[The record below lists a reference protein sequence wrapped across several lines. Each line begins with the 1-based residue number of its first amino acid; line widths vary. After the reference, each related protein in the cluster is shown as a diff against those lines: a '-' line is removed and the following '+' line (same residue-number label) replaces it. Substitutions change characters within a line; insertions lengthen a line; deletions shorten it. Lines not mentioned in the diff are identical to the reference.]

1 MGDDNLIPDSTEK
14 APIGFRDTVEN
25 SRIIADTASDA
36 IITIDKDSRILF
48 VNQAAVK
55 TFGYSIEEMLGA
67 ELTILMPEYLR
78 HLHRAGLKQYVDTGR
93 RHIAWDLVEL
103 PGLRKDGREI
113 SLELS
118 FGEFQV
124 DGEHFFTGIAR
135 DITNRKRDERRLAL
149 QHSVTAILAEALS
162 LEEATPKLLET
173 ICTHLGWHVAGFWIV
188 NEASAELHP
197 VASWRDLSAGVG
209 AEFEDV
215 SRSFQFARGDG
226 FPGNV
231 WKQKEPIWI
240 TEFGLEEMRRSPLA
254 ARENLHSAFGFPV
267 MLRKEVL
274 GVVELFS
281 ADTKE
286 PDPAILD
293 TLGAIGSQVG
303 QFIERRNSEAERLVA
318 LGRAQEAR
326 REAEALTGRLSA
338 LQRVTD
344 AALAHLSVEDVI
356 SESLKRTRE
365 ALGVDTVSILLLET
379 EGHELVAWAAQGLEE
394 EVELAVRIP
403 VGKGFA
409 GRIIAE
415 VRPIIIADVDTAD
428 VFNPLL
434 RQKGIKSLLGV
445 PLMTSGRPIGVL
457 HVGMLKHAE
466 FTEDD
471 VSLLQLAG
479 DRIALAI
486 ENARLYEVE
495 KNARTD
501 AEDAN
506 RAKDEFLTILSHEL
520 RTPLTPIIGW
530 IHMMQNGIVP
540 PPEIPNALSVINR
553 NAHSLKRL
561 INDLLDMSTILSG
574 KMLIEESLVSLAA
587 VLEESVETMG
597 SYVQDSNI
605 KLKLK
610 ISEDAAAITVNGDQT
625 RLTQSFC
632 NILHNAIKFSPDGG
646 EVNITCEA
654 DEAGA
659 VVRISDQGEGMP
671 ADFLPHVFERF
682 RQADGSRTRS
692 FGGLGLGLALVQ
704 SFISAHHGTVTA
716 KSDGAGKGSVF
727 EIRLPRE
734 VAPRAVVAD
743 AEVSVKT
750 EKRQPKARILIVED
764 QPDTLEMLAAHFQKR
779 GFETLCCDSAME
791 ALIVAEREPFDV
803 LISDVAMPSMDGLQL
818 ISAIRRKNGLHKV
831 PAIALTGYATPKDV
845 TAAMAAGFDLH
856 LSKPI
861 DPEVLAAA
869 IERLMNSSE

>member
-48 VNQAAVK
+48 VNRAAVK
-55 TFGYSIEEMLGA
+55 IFGYSIEEMLGA

-610 ISEDAAAITVNGDQT
+610 ISEDAAAITVNGDKT

-743 AEVSVKT
+743 AEVSAKT

-764 QPDTLEMLAAHFQKR
+764 QPDTLEMLTAHFQKR